1 MTRLK
6 TGFKISFGFGI
17 GGDRDGSKIP
27 DRIAQANLD
36 CIKREVAYYFG
47 GYSLHKIEG
56 GWINGV
62 SRLVEEPGYVMEVVV
77 VLPLHEVLKQAQ
89 RMRDFIK
96 EVLNQEAIVLTI
108 TRLPFAEI
116 A

>member
-1 MTRLK
+1 MTKLK

-17 GGDRDGSKIP
+17 GEDRDGSKIP
-27 DRIAQANLD
+27 DRIAQANLN
-36 CIKREVAYYFG
+36 CIKREVANYFG
-47 GYSLHKIEG
+47 DYSLHKIED

-62 SRLVEEPGYVMEVVV
+62 SRLVEEPGYVMEAVVT
-77 VLPLHEVLKQAQ
+77 LPFHEALQKAQ

-96 EVLNQEAIVLTI
+96 EILNQEAIVLTI